1 MSAAPIRVVLADD
14 HGVLR
19 DGIRILVES
28 QDDMAVVAEV
38 ERADEVVSAVRE
50 AAPGV
55 LVLDLSMP
63 GGGGLG
69 AMEALSRADLAVN
82 TLVLTMHEEPAYVQ
96 RALDA
101 GALGYVGKRVVG
113 TQLLDAI
120 RAVAEG
126 RSHVDAALLQALE
139 KSKATDD
146 PDNQPLGALSPRE
159 QEVLRYVANGFTN
172 QETADALSLSVK
184 TVEGYRARLMRKL
197 GARGRVDLVRHAV
210 RFGLIDPLA

>member
-1 MSAAPIRVVLADD
+1 MNSVPIRVVLADD

-28 QDDMAVVAEV
+28 QDDMHVVAEV
-38 ERADEVVSAVRE
+38 ARGDTVVDAVRDVD
-50 AAPGV
+50 AAV
-55 LVLDLSMP
+55 LVMDLSMP

-69 AMEALSRADLAVN
+69 AMEALTEAEIQVN
-82 TLVLTMHEEPAYVQ
+82 ILVLTMHEEPAYVQ

-120 RAVAEG
+120 RSVADG
-126 RSHVDAALLQALE
+126 RSHVSPDLLQALE
-139 KSKATDD
+139 KSKQTDD

-172 QETADALSLSVK
+172 QETADALTLSVK

>member
-1 MSAAPIRVVLADD
+1 MNTTPIRVVLADD

-28 QDDMAVVAEV
+28 QEDMTVVAEV
-38 ERADEVVSAVRE
+38 ERADAVVTAV
-50 AAPGV
+50 ADTQPAV

-69 AMEALSRADLAVN
+69 AMAALKAASVSVN
-82 TLVLTMHEEPAYVQ
+82 VLVLTMHEEPAYVQ
-96 RALDA
+96 QALEA

-120 RAVAEG
+120 RAVADG
-126 RSHVDAALLQALE
+126 RHHVDAELMAALE
-139 KSKATDD
+139 KSRQSDD

-172 QETADALSLSVK
+172 QETADALTLSVK

-197 GARGRVDLVRHAV
+197 AARGRVDLVRHAV

>member
-1 MSAAPIRVVLADD
+1 MSTAIRVVLADD

-28 QDDMAVVAEV
+28 QEDMEVVAEV
-38 ERADEVVSAVRE
+38 ERADQVVDAVRGSE
-50 AAPGV
+50 PGV

-63 GGGGLG
+63 GGGGLS
-69 AMEALSRADLAVN
+69 AMEALSQARVPVN
-82 TLVLTMHEEPAYVQ
+82 VLVLTMHEEPAYVQ
-96 RALDA
+96 RALEA

-120 RAVAEG
+120 RTVADG
-126 RSHVDAALLQALE
+126 RSHVDPDLLQALE
-139 KSKATDD
+139 KSRQTDD